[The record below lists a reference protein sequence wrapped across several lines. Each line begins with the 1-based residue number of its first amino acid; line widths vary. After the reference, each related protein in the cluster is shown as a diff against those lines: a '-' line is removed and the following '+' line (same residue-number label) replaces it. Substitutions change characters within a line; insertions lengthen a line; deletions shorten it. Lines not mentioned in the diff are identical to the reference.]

1 MSVTTAMLVAVALII
16 GVAAAGCGD
25 GDGDDTTPGVGP
37 DTTPGVGPQ
46 ATATA
51 AAEET
56 ATPWP
61 SALPTGIPG
70 TPGNSPQEPLDFPA
84 TRQYDPLEL
93 SVDRWEL
100 VECLPPEVTPTAEGE
115 ECPQQWL
122 AGKFVRFFAT
132 VRNTSTTESANG
144 RFDFALVFGATI
156 YAVFHPDVEDDF
168 PAATESLGPGETIE
182 GWVYSFRPP
191 PEVLDSGEVRIQVTI
206 GPFLEPE
213 LAFWWRVP
221 LP

>member
-1 MSVTTAMLVAVALII
+1 MSVAAAMLVAVALII

-25 GDGDDTTPGVGP
+25 GDGDGG

-51 AAEET
+51 AAEGT

-115 ECPQQWL
+115 ECPQQSL
-122 AGKFVRFFAT
+122 AGKIVRFFAT
-132 VRNTSTTESANG
+132 VRNTSTTESASG
-144 RFDFALVFGATI
+144 RFDFAVITNGTV
-156 YAVFHPDVEDDF
+156 YAVFSRDIEDAF
-168 PAATESLGPGETIE
+168 PATTESLGPGEAIE
-182 GWVYSFRPP
+182 GWVYSFRPSP
-191 PEVLDSGEVRIQVTI
+191 AFLDSGKVRIQATI
-206 GPFLEPE
+206 GPTLEPE
-213 LAFWWRVP
+213 VAFWWRVP